1 MVGIRA
7 DEIDD
12 ETHERK
18 RGEFEFP
25 NENLDES
32 QVLDSSY
39 DYKGRIPRRA
49 STGSWK
55 AAFFIIA
62 IEFSE
67 RLSYFG
73 IAPNMITYMTKVM
86 HQDLETAANSVN
98 IWSGV
103 ATVMPLLGGF
113 LADAYTGRYF
123 MILFSAILY
132 ALGLGVWTMSQYVP
146 SFKPCGA
153 TLTTCEHVNKVHEV
167 VYFVAAY
174 LVALAT
180 GGYKPCLESFGADQ
194 FDDNHTEER
203 KQKMSFFNWW
213 NIALC
218 TGLFTG
224 VTLIVYV
231 QDYVSWGLGFLIL
244 AITMVASVLVFVLGK
259 PFYRYKAV
267 VGSPLTP
274 LLQVL
279 VAAVA
284 KRNLVCPSNPSLL
297 YDEAPN
303 SGNLKSERLG
313 HTNRLRF
320 FDKAAIID
328 NHESNEVQLKK
339 QSPWRLATV
348 TQVEELKLV
357 ITMVPIWLTSLVFG
371 IGVAQGT
378 TFFVKQGSAMD
389 RKISKHFEIPAASMA
404 TLIALGM
411 ITTIAFYDKVLLPY
425 LRRATGN
432 ERGINIL
439 TRIGIGMAFLIVAM
453 LTSALVERERLKAS
467 LEGKIM
473 NVCWLVPQFLI
484 LGIGDGF
491 SLVGMQEYFYDQV
504 PDSMRSLGMAL
515 YLSVIGVG
523 SFMTSFLI
531 TIVNRVTTMHEGSK
545 WIGKDLTHSR
555 LDYFYWLLMII
566 FVLNMCVFMLLA
578 KNYRYKSVQRSKE
591 VIVDDFD
598 SCDSKK
604 KLGLGGV

>member
-1 MVGIRA
+1 MEGREDIH
-7 DEIDD
+7 DEND
-12 ETHERK
+12 TKLLHH
-18 RGEFEFP
+18 
-25 NENLDES
+25 
-32 QVLDSSY
+32 VHDSSL
-39 DYKGRIPRRA
+39 DYKGKLPLRS

-55 AAFFIIA
+55 ASFFIIA

-73 IAPNMITYMTKVM
+73 IATNMITYMTKVM

-98 IWSGV
+98 IWAGV
-103 ATVMPLLGGF
+103 ATVMPLFGGF

-132 ALGLGVWTMSQYVP
+132 AMGLGVYTMSQYIP
-146 SFKPCGA
+146 SLKPCGA
-153 TLTTCEHVNKVHEV
+153 TSSTCEHVSKVHEL
-167 VYFVAAY
+167 VYFLAAY

-194 FDDNHTEER
+194 FDDNHSEER

-218 TGLFTG
+218 SGLFTG

-244 AITMVASVLVFVLGK
+244 AITMVASVLVFVLGR
-259 PFYRYKAV
+259 PFYRYKTAL
-267 VGSPLTP
+267 GSPLTP

-279 VAAVA
+279 VATFT
-284 KRNLVCPSNPSLL
+284 KRKLVCPSNPSLL
-297 YDEAPN
+297 YEPPV
-303 SGNLKSERLG
+303 SGKLQSRRLG

-320 FDKAAIID
+320 LDKAAIIE
-328 NHESNEVQLKK
+328 NHQSNEVDMKK
-339 QSPWRLATV
+339 QNPWRLASV
-348 TQVEELKLV
+348 TQVEELKL
-357 ITMVPIWLTSLVFG
+357 IINMAPIWLTSLVFG

-404 TLIALGM
+404 VLIALGM

-425 LRRATGN
+425 LRRVTGN

-439 TRIGIGMAFLIVAM
+439 TRIGIGMAILIISM
-453 LTSALVERERLKAS
+453 LFSALVERERLKAA
-467 LEGKIM
+467 LQGKIM
-473 NVCWLVPQFLI
+473 SVCWLIPQFLI

-504 PDSMRSLGMAL
+504 PDSMRSLGMAF
-515 YLSVIGVG
+515 YLSVIGIG
-523 SFMTSFLI
+523 SFMTTFLI
-531 TIVNRVTTMHEGSK
+531 MVVNQVTKMHGGKK
-545 WIGKDLTHSR
+545 WIGKDLNHSR
-555 LDYFYWLLMII
+555 LDYFYWLLMLI
-566 FVLNMCVFMLLA
+566 FVLNMCVFVLLA
-578 KNYRYKSVQRSKE
+578 KNYRYKSVQAS
-591 VIVDDFD
+591 VVVVDN
-598 SCDSKK
+598 SCDAGEKK
-604 KLGLGGV
+604 MDLGGV

>member
-1 MVGIRA
+1 MEGRMDIH
-7 DEIDD
+7 DEKHGERGDFEIPSKSD
-12 ETHERK
+12 ENVTK
-18 RGEFEFP
+18 F
-25 NENLDES
+25 
-32 QVLDSSY
+32 QVHDSSL
-39 DYKGRIPRRA
+39 DYKGMVPLRA

-55 AAFFIIA
+55 ASFFIIA

-73 IAPNMITYMTKVM
+73 IVANMITYMTKVM

-132 ALGLGVWTMSQYVP
+132 AMGLGVYTMSQYIP
-146 SFKPCGA
+146 SLKPCGA
-153 TLTTCEHVNKVHEV
+153 TSTTCENVSKVHEL
-167 VYFVAAY
+167 VYFLAAY

-194 FDDNHTEER
+194 FDDNHSKER

-218 TGLFTG
+218 SGLLCG

-231 QDYVSWGLGFLIL
+231 QDYVSWGLAFLIL
-244 AITMVASVLVFVLGK
+244 TITMVVSVLIFVLGR
-259 PFYRYKAV
+259 PFYRYKTA

-279 VAAVA
+279 VATVA
-284 KRNLVCPSNPSLL
+284 KRKLICPSNPSLL
-297 YDEAPN
+297 YEAPS
-303 SGNLKSERLG
+303 SGKVEGERLG

-320 FDKAAIID
+320 LDKAAIIE
-328 NHESNEVQLKK
+328 NHESNEAALKK
-339 QSPWRLATV
+339 QNPWRLATV
-348 TQVEELKLV
+348 TQVEEFKL
-357 ITMVPIWLTSLVFG
+357 IIAMAPIWLSSLVFG

-378 TFFVKQGSAMD
+378 TFFIKQGSAMD

-425 LRRATGN
+425 LRRVTGN

-439 TRIGIGMAFLIVAM
+439 TRIGIGMVVLIIVMIVA
-453 LTSALVERERLKAS
+453 ALVERRRLEAS
-467 LEGKIM
+467 MDGRIM
-473 NVCWLVPQFLI
+473 SVYWLIPQFLI

-504 PDSMRSLGMAL
+504 PNSMRSLGMAF
-515 YLSVIGVG
+515 YLSVIGIG

-531 TIVNRVTTMHEGSK
+531 MVVNQVSRMNGGKK
-545 WIGKDLTHSR
+545 WIGKDLKHSR
-555 LDYFYWLLMII
+555 LDYFYWFLMVI
-566 FVLNMCVFMLLA
+566 FVMNLCVFVLLA
-578 KNYRYKSVQRSKE
+578 KNYRYKSVQRSV
-591 VIVDDFD
+591 VIVEDCFD
-598 SCDSKK
+598 GEKK
-604 KLGLGGV
+604 MDLGGV